1 MGKIKHSKFKNT
13 GFIFELL
20 TRQIASDVLTS
31 KKNTSLAIIRKY
43 FREGSE
49 LHKELMLY
57 KALIEFKSKNPASID
72 KLITLSKE
80 AYLTLNREKLNR
92 EKYLLIKEIKTE
104 YLTEGFFDSRINNYK
119 TYATIYK
126 LFEASLDNNLKEF
139 MQCYDFLVETVS
151 SPKKVDTAIPE
162 ADILSEQTP
171 TIKKLATKLIIE
183 KFNSKY
189 QNLNGKQRTLIS
201 RYINENIQLDPFRN
215 YVYSE
220 VNYINKKIDEIASS
234 ETDQILKL
242 KLVEV
247 KKLTNEILKS
257 RIIKDSHISAM
268 LKYYELIDA
277 SI

>member
-57 KALIEFKSKNPASID
+57 KALIEFKSKNPASIN

>member
-1 MGKIKHSKFKNT
+1 MSKIKHSKFKNT

-31 KKNTSLAIIRKY
+31 KKNTSLGLIRK
-43 FREGSE
+43 FFKEGSE

-72 KLITLSKE
+72 KLITLSKQ
-80 AYLTLNREKLNR
+80 AYSSLNREKLNR
-92 EKYLLIKEIKTE
+92 EKYLLIKEIRAE
-104 YLTEGFFDSRINNYK
+104 YLTEGFFDSRISNYK

-126 LFEASLDNNLKEF
+126 LFEANMNNNLTEF
-139 MQCYDFLVETVS
+139 MQCYDYLVEAVS
-151 SPKKVDTAIPE
+151 SPKKIDTAIPE
-162 ADILSEQTP
+162 SDILSEQTP

-201 RYINENIQLDPFRN
+201 RYINENIQLDPFKN
-215 YVYSE
+215 YVFSE
-220 VNYINKKIDEIASS
+220 VNYINKKIDEIAST
-234 ETDQILKL
+234 ETDQVLKL

-277 SI
+277 SL

>member
-20 TRQIASDVLTS
+20 TRQIASDVLAS
-31 KKNTSLAIIRKY
+31 KKNTSLVIIRKH

-151 SPKKVDTAIPE
+151 STKKVDTAISE

-215 YVYSE
+215 YMYSE